1 MYVRLL
7 NTVLGE
13 KKRVPRSSF
22 KSLQQRKQNM
32 NENKDSCAQAHRKIL
47 AMGFVV
53 IRLTF
58 AVNTCVLI
66 EDKFSPDLLGSL
78 NKNIINV
85 AM

>member
-1 MYVRLL
+1 
-7 NTVLGE
+7 
-13 KKRVPRSSF
+13 
-22 KSLQQRKQNM
+22 M
-32 NENKDSCAQAHRKIL
+32 NENEDSYAQAHRKIL

-66 EDKFSPDLLGSL
+66 EDKFSPDLLGSP